1 MAAGEPRSA
10 NLRRALRSSVKEA
23 VWLLTRHTPGELNDI
38 GLFATRRGGS
48 TWLMEVI
55 AASEGCR
62 PLDQPLSVG
71 TANLTP
77 GHYRSMPKYLD
88 GEIVCPSQDQLARLK
103 PYIDSLLA
111 GEIPVNAP
119 FRIWSRGFRRTTSRQ
134 VLKIVGAKSIICW
147 LDDEF
152 DIDVVYLTRHP
163 ITQALSCVRNDWTL
177 TVRAYLDNQRFVE
190 AHLADGLEARCH
202 DILVGGT
209 ELDRFVL
216 NWGLEN
222 LIPWTASASR
232 PQWTNVSYEATV
244 LRAEETV
251 STLADRLS
259 LGDPSRLID
268 SALRPS
274 RSSGLS
280 TRSRRDAMHE
290 GDANLLL
297 KAPLESV
304 SLAERSSAMRI
315 LDDLGVGI
323 YAPAEI
329 EPVTWR

>member
-1 MAAGEPRSA
+1 MDAGEPRSA

-23 VWLLTRHTPGELNDI
+23 VWLIGRHTPGELNDI

-62 PLDQPLSVG
+62 PLDQPFSVG

-77 GHYRSMPKYLD
+77 GHYRTMPKYLD
-88 GEIVCPSQDQLARLK
+88 GQIVCPSADQLERLT
-103 PYIDSLLA
+103 PYVDSLLA
-111 GEIPVNAP
+111 GDIPVNAP
-119 FRIWSRGFRRTTSRQ
+119 FRIWSRGYRRTTSRQ

-163 ITQALSCVRNDWTL
+163 ITQALSCLRNDWTL
-177 TVRAYLDNQRFVE
+177 TVRAYLDNPRFIDSY
-190 AHLADGLEARCH
+190 LTGGLEGKCH
-202 DILVGGT
+202 DILTTGT

-222 LIPWTASASR
+222 LIAMRSMPDRQDWTH
-232 PQWTNVSYEATV
+232 VSYEATV
-244 LRAEETV
+244 MRPVETV
-251 STLADRLS
+251 SMLADRLS
-259 LGDPSRLID
+259 LGDPSRLLD
-268 SALRPS
+268 SAQRPS

-280 TRSRRDAMHE
+280 TRERRAAIHS
-290 GDANLLL
+290 GDGDLLVRS
-297 KAPLESV
+297 PLESV
-304 SLAERSSAMRI
+304 SLAHRSSAMRI
-315 LDDLGVGI
+315 LDDLEVGI
-323 YAPAEI
+323 YRPDEI
-329 EPVTWR
+329 EPIIGR